1 LHITNR
7 KLQNVFQLGRLLQLI
22 VTEMKRK
29 NFENDYDKKV
39 RKVTKG
45 VDKSGKYRKS
55 IYNMLEE
62 EDESLDL
69 DNGDVDDYDDL
80 DDSK

>member
-1 LHITNR
+1 M
-7 KLQNVFQLGRLLQLI
+7 QLI

-29 NFENDYDKKV
+29 NFEIDYEKKV
-39 RKVTKG
+39 RKITKG

-69 DNGDVDDYDDL
+69 NNSEVDDYDDL

>member
-1 LHITNR
+1 M
-7 KLQNVFQLGRLLQLI
+7 QLTA
-22 VTEMKRK
+22 TEMKRK
-29 NFENDYDKKV
+29 NFEVDYDKKV

-69 DNGDVDDYDDL
+69 DNGDVDDYEDL

>member
-1 LHITNR
+1 
-7 KLQNVFQLGRLLQLI
+7 
-22 VTEMKRK
+22 MKRK
-29 NFENDYDKKV
+29 NFETDYDKKV
-39 RKVTKG
+39 RKVTKC

-69 DNGDVDDYDDL
+69 DNSDVDDYEDL

>member
-1 LHITNR
+1 M
-7 KLQNVFQLGRLLQLI
+7 QLI

-29 NFENDYDKKV
+29 NFEIDYEKKA
-39 RKVTKG
+39 RKITKG

-69 DNGDVDDYDDL
+69 ENSDVDDYDDL

>member
-1 LHITNR
+1 M
-7 KLQNVFQLGRLLQLI
+7 QLI

-29 NFENDYDKKV
+29 NFEIDYDKKV

-69 DNGDVDDYDDL
+69 NNSDVDDYEDL

>member
-1 LHITNR
+1 
-7 KLQNVFQLGRLLQLI
+7 
-22 VTEMKRK
+22 MKRK
-29 NFENDYDKKV
+29 NFEIDYDKKV

-55 IYNMLEE
+55 IYNMLDE
-62 EDESLDL
+62 EDESPDL

>member
-1 LHITNR
+1 
-7 KLQNVFQLGRLLQLI
+7 
-22 VTEMKRK
+22 MKRK
-29 NFENDYDKKV
+29 NFEIDYDKKV

-69 DNGDVDDYDDL
+69 DNSDVDDYEDL

>member
-1 LHITNR
+1 LHTTNQ
-7 KLQNVFQLGRLLQLI
+7 KLRNVFLHGRLLQLT

-29 NFENDYDKKV
+29 NFEIDYDKKV

-69 DNGDVDDYDDL
+69 DNGDVDDYEDL

>member
-1 LHITNR
+1 M
-7 KLQNVFQLGRLLQLI
+7 QLI

-29 NFENDYDKKV
+29 NFEIDYDKKV
-39 RKVTKG
+39 RKITKG

-69 DNGDVDDYDDL
+69 KNSDVDDYDDL

>member
-1 LHITNR
+1 
-7 KLQNVFQLGRLLQLI
+7 
-22 VTEMKRK
+22 MKRK

-69 DNGDVDDYDDL
+69 DNGDVDDYEDL

>member
-1 LHITNR
+1 
-7 KLQNVFQLGRLLQLI
+7 
-22 VTEMKRK
+22 MKRK
-29 NFENDYDKKV
+29 NFEIDYEKKA

-69 DNGDVDDYDDL
+69 DDSDVDNYDDL

>member
-1 LHITNR
+1 
-7 KLQNVFQLGRLLQLI
+7 
-22 VTEMKRK
+22 MKRK
-29 NFENDYDKKV
+29 NFEIDYEKKV

-45 VDKSGKYRKS
+45 VDKSSKYRKS
-55 IYNMLEE
+55 IYNMLED

-69 DNGDVDDYDDL
+69 TDSDVDDYDDL

>member
-1 LHITNR
+1 
-7 KLQNVFQLGRLLQLI
+7 
-22 VTEMKRK
+22 MKRK
-29 NFENDYDKKV
+29 NFETDYDKKV

-69 DNGDVDDYDDL
+69 ENSDVDDYDDL

>member
-1 LHITNR
+1 M
-7 KLQNVFQLGRLLQLI
+7 QLI

-29 NFENDYDKKV
+29 NFEVDYDKKV

-69 DNGDVDDYDDL
+69 DNGDVDDYEDL

>member
-1 LHITNR
+1 
-7 KLQNVFQLGRLLQLI
+7 
-22 VTEMKRK
+22 MKRK
-29 NFENDYDKKV
+29 NFEVDYDKKV

-62 EDESLDL
+62 EDEGPDL
-69 DNGDVDDYDDL
+69 NNGDVKDYDDL
-80 DDSK
+80 DDDK

>member
-1 LHITNR
+1 
-7 KLQNVFQLGRLLQLI
+7 
-22 VTEMKRK
+22 MKRK
-29 NFENDYDKKV
+29 NFEIDYDKKV

-62 EDESLDL
+62 DESLDL
-69 DNGDVDDYDDL
+69 NNSDVEDYDDL
-80 DDSK
+80 DDEQ

>member
-1 LHITNR
+1 
-7 KLQNVFQLGRLLQLI
+7 
-22 VTEMKRK
+22 MKRK
-29 NFENDYDKKV
+29 NFEIDYDKKV

-45 VDKSGKYRKS
+45 VDKSSKYRKS

>member
-1 LHITNR
+1 M
-7 KLQNVFQLGRLLQLI
+7 QLI

-29 NFENDYDKKV
+29 NFEIDFEKKA
-39 RKVTKG
+39 RKITKG

-69 DNGDVDDYDDL
+69 NNGDVKDYDDL
-80 DDSK
+80 DDEE

>member
-1 LHITNR
+1 M
-7 KLQNVFQLGRLLQLI
+7 QLI

-29 NFENDYDKKV
+29 NFDIDYDKKV